1 MDLQF
6 PKSRCAWL
14 CPVGGDKKDLEETL
28 ELKLPENMPDIGK
41 VLCGYG
47 QALVRS
53 KQWSRE
59 GAGVSGGVM
68 AWVLY
73 LPEDGS
79 GVRSVECWIPFQA
92 KWDVGQHERDGVIL
106 AGCYLQNVDARSLS
120 ARKLMVRAHV
130 SVVANTMMENSEEL
144 CMPEALPEDVQVKKE
159 RFDALFASEAGEKM
173 LDMEENIP
181 APAGTRPEKLL
192 HYCLHPYITD
202 CKLMADRAVFRGT
215 ALGHAL
221 YRGEDGILHC
231 WDFQT
236 PFSQYSELD
245 KEYGPD
251 ARLQVSVLPTGLEM
265 ELLSDGTLRM
275 KASMIGQYL
284 VMEAKPVE
292 VVTDAY
298 STSRALQM
306 QLQPIRMPRVKNVIS
321 ENIRANAQ
329 AQTAMEQVHDCV
341 FFPDGP
347 QISPYGEKASAE
359 LSGSFQVLGTD
370 DGGSL
375 SCEGIAWQE
384 TIDLEDTGQGSLF
397 MWQVSKSDASVGTAM
412 EANVELGIEGVV
424 LEDVSIPMV
433 TGLTLGDPLER
444 AEQRPSLILSRME
457 RSSLWELAKANAT
470 TQEKIMEANGLTQE
484 PENGSWLLIP
494 VP

>member
-6 PKSRCAWL
+6 PKNRCTWL
-14 CPVGGDKKDLEETL
+14 SPIGGEKKDLEETL

-92 KWDVGQHERDGVIL
+92 RWDVGQHDRDGVIL

-130 SVVANTMMENSEEL
+130 SVVANTMMENIEEL
-144 CMPEALPEDVQVKKE
+144 CLPDTLPEDVQVKKE
-159 RFDALFASEAGEKM
+159 RFDGLVASEAGEKM
-173 LDMEENIP
+173 VDLEETLSP
-181 APAGTRPEKLL
+181 PAGVRPEKLL
-192 HYCLHPYITD
+192 HYCLHPYVTD

-215 ALGHAL
+215 ALAHVL
-221 YRGEDGILHC
+221 YRGEDGEIQC
-231 WDFQT
+231 WDFQM

-245 KEYGPD
+245 KEYGPE

-265 ELLSDGTLRM
+265 ELLSDGALRL

-284 VMEAKPVE
+284 VMEEKPIE

-298 STSRALQM
+298 STARALQI
-306 QLQPIRMPRVKNVIS
+306 QTRAVQMPQVKAVVSQTIQ
-321 ENIRANAQ
+321 ANAPIQ
-329 AQTAMEQVHDCV
+329 GDMEQTHDCV
-341 FFPDGP
+341 FFPNGP
-347 QISPYGEKASAE
+347 QLSPYAGEAEAE
-359 LSGSFQVLGTD
+359 LSGSFQVLFTDGT
-370 DGGSL
+370 GSL
-375 SCEGIAWQE
+375 CCESIPWQE
-384 TIDLEDTGQGSLF
+384 NIPLEGAGQGSLF
-397 MWQVSKSDASVGTAM
+397 MEQVGKSEAGMSANTELRLEGTLV
-412 EANVELGIEGVV
+412 ENVT
-424 LEDVSIPMV
+424 IPMV
-433 TGLTLGDPLER
+433 TGLTLGDVLER
-444 AEQRPSLILSRME
+444 PDQRPSLILSRME
-457 RSSLWELAKANAT
+457 GNSLWELAKANAT
-470 TQEKIMEANGLTQE
+470 TRQKIMEANGLTQE
-484 PENGSWLLIP
+484 PEKGSWLLIP

>member
-6 PKSRCAWL
+6 PKNRCTWFS
-14 CPVGGDKKDLEETL
+14 PMGGDKKDLEETL

-92 KWDVGQHERDGVIL
+92 KWDVGQHDRDGVIM
-106 AGCYLQNVDARSLS
+106 AGCYLRNVDARSLS

-130 SVVANTMMENSEEL
+130 SVVGNTMMENAEEL
-144 CMPEALPEDVQVKKE
+144 CKPEELPEDVQVRKE
-159 RFDALFASEAGEKM
+159 RYDALLASEAGEKM
-173 LDMEENIP
+173 VDIEETIP
-181 APAGTRPEKLL
+181 APAGVRPEKLL

-221 YRGEDGILHC
+221 YRGEDGLLHC
-231 WDFQT
+231 WDFQM

-251 ARLQVSVLPTGLEM
+251 ARLQLSVLPTGLEM
-265 ELLSDGTLRM
+265 ELLSDGALRM

-284 VMEAKPVE
+284 VMEAKPIE

-298 STSRALQM
+298 STARALQM
-306 QLQPIRMPRVKNVIS
+306 QTQPVRMPRVKSVIS
-321 ENIRANAQ
+321 QSIQASAQ
-329 AQTAMEQVHDCV
+329 AQTAMERVHDCV

-347 QISPYGEKASAE
+347 QISPYAENPGAE
-359 LSGSFQVLGTD
+359 LAGSFQVLGTD
-370 DGGSL
+370 ESGSL
-375 SCEGIAWQE
+375 CCESIPWQE
-384 TIDLEDTGQGSLF
+384 AVTLEGTGQGSLYL
-397 MWQVSKSDASVGTAM
+397 WQVGKSDASAGAAV
-412 EANVELGIEGVV
+412 EANVELSMEGMI
-424 LEDVSIPMV
+424 LEEVSIPMV

-444 AEQRPSLILSRME
+444 SEQRPSLILGRMAGD
-457 RSSLWELAKANAT
+457 SLWELAKANAT
-470 TQEKIMEANGLTQE
+470 TKEKIMEANGLTQE
-484 PENGSWLLIP
+484 PEKGSWLLIP